1 MKNPTR
7 KELETLK
14 TKDIM
19 RQIRLL
25 DDILYLGDND
35 KTKRKKYRKER
46 QLRSLLLSIYYQR
59 QIDKKNAV
67 N

>member
-7 KELETLK
+7 NELETLE
-14 TKDIM
+14 TKDIT

-46 QLRSLLLSIYYQR
+46 QLRSRLLSIYHQR
-59 QIDKKNAV
+59 QIDKKNAA